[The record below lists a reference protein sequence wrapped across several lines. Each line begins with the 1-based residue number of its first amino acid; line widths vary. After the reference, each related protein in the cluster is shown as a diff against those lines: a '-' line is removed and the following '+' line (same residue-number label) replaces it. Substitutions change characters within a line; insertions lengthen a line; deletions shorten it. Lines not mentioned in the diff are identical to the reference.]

1 MTLKNNNNNLTEKIF
16 SDTKCDI
23 YPKNSSHSKHKI
35 LGTVRATKTL
45 NNENMK
51 NKMKYSLNS
60 FHKKA
65 LSNQF
70 RIIGM
75 TENNNNN
82 NKDKTIKLKKSM
94 NFNLQLKTS
103 SSKRNTNKIRKI
115 NLVNRT
121 LYDTNMSDYSLKKIF
136 NISSNTTKKHIQIN
150 KRKIFF
156 NPIYI
161 NEIKKPLMN
170 IKDFSDFS
178 DTLRHKKTL
187 SFNGDI
193 IPLQLMNR
201 TSSLSMSKR
210 IVREKSNNLNKINYK
225 NKIKAIK
232 INVNDIQKKK
242 LNKIKKIK
250 FINIYDNTKNKINT
264 TDITN
269 NIILN
274 KLFDNGN
281 KLKKALRIS
290 NNRVKKV

>member
-1 MTLKNNNNNLTEKIF
+1 
-16 SDTKCDI
+16 
-23 YPKNSSHSKHKI
+23 
-35 LGTVRATKTL
+35 
-45 NNENMK
+45 
-51 NKMKYSLNS
+51 
-60 FHKKA
+60 
-65 LSNQF
+65 
-70 RIIGM
+70 
-75 TENNNNN
+75 
-82 NKDKTIKLKKSM
+82 
-94 NFNLQLKTS
+94 
-103 SSKRNTNKIRKI
+103 
-115 NLVNRT
+115 
-121 LYDTNMSDYSLKKIF
+121 
-136 NISSNTTKKHIQIN
+136 
-150 KRKIFF
+150 
-156 NPIYI
+156 
-161 NEIKKPLMN
+161 MN

-187 SFNGDI
+187 SFNVDI

-250 FINIYDNTKNKINT
+250 EIKFINIYDNTKNKINT